1 MTQPAPRRPT
11 DRTRLRVTELRQSGE
26 SPFLLE
32 PDAEARADLA
42 TSLGIQAVRKLRFE
56 GILTPRGKEGWQLEA
71 KLGATVVQSCIVTL
85 DPVTTRIDTTVLRR
99 FVPARWLEEPEAGS
113 ETEVPEDDSLEPL
126 GEVIDLSSVMQEEL
140 ALALPPY
147 PRKEGVELGE
157 AQFAEPGVTPIT
169 DDDVRPFAGLADLKK
184 KMDDAGGEG

>member
-56 GILTPRGKEGWQLEA
+56 GVLTPRGKEGWQLEA